1 MIKDITLG
9 QFYPGSSVI
18 HRLDPRV
25 KILWTLFYI
34 ILLFFVKNAVGFLL
48 YAGVTAVII
57 CLTKIKFRFILKGL
71 KPIIFLLIFT
81 SLINIFMTGET
92 VLFKIGFLKVTKEG
106 LIYAALMA
114 LRLVLLVM
122 GTSILTFTTSP
133 ISLTDGIERLL
144 SPLAKIGVPAHAIA
158 MMMTIALRFIP
169 TIMEETDKIIKAQS
183 ARGADFES
191 GNLIKRAKAMT
202 PLLIPLFISA
212 FRRADELATA
222 MECRGYHG
230 GEGRTRLKQ
239 LKMIKADYIALFMM
253 PLFLL
258 LIILINQINIRMV

>member
-9 QFYPGSSVI
+9 QFYPGNSVI
-18 HRLDPRV
+18 HKMDPRV
-25 KILWTLFYI
+25 KILWVLFYI
-34 ILLFFVKNAVGFLL
+34 ILLFFVKNAFGFML
-48 YAGVTAVII
+48 YIAVTAVII
-57 CLTKIKFRFILKGL
+57 AITGINIKFILKGL

-81 SLINIFMTGET
+81 SLINIFMTGQT
-92 VLFKIGFLKVTKEG
+92 PLFKIGFLTVTKEG
-106 LIYAALMA
+106 MFYAAFMA

-122 GTSILTFTTSP
+122 GTSILTLTTSP

-144 SPLAKIGVPAHAIA
+144 APLSKVGVPAHAIA

-169 TIMEETDKIIKAQS
+169 TIMEETDKIMKAQS

-191 GNLIKRAKAMT
+191 GNILKRAKAMT

-239 LKMIKADYIALFMM
+239 LKMKMRDFSALSLM
-253 PLFLL
+253 PLFLITVIL
-258 LIILINQINIRMV
+258 LNQINMWMV